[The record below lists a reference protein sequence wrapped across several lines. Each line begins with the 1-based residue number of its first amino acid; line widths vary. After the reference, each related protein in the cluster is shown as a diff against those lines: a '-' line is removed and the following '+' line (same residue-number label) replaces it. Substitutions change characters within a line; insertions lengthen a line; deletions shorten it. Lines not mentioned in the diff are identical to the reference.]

1 MRVPYRFLRPRRDAT
16 LVPSHP
22 TTAFWNAHSMFLESS
37 ILSGRVGVFW
47 TCCVLILFFLQCI
60 ICSART
66 HVLKMLGLAITEY
79 TSLMVTVKT
88 SHGYKFRVGFMNQE
102 DRCFFYGRTWIN
114 FLKCYG
120 LKVGARMLMEIAEPG
135 LIFTAIFHPRRRSN
149 CSSMLVLYLVLA
161 CCLDYFL
168 IHLFCL
174 TNHNLTL
181 EVATNLSRRCY
192 F

>member
-1 MRVPYRFLRPRRDAT
+1 MVNTNMKEEIISRFGWRI
-16 LVPSHP
+16 H
-22 TTAFWNAHSMFLESS
+22 
-37 ILSGRVGVFW
+37 
-47 TCCVLILFFLQCI
+47 CVLILFFLQCI
-60 ICSART
+60 PCSART

-135 LIFTAIFHPRRRSN
+135 LIFTAIFHPDVVPIVHP
-149 CSSMLVLYLVLA
+149 C
-161 CCLDYFL
+161 
-168 IHLFCL
+168 
-174 TNHNLTL
+174 
-181 EVATNLSRRCY
+181 
-192 F
+192 

>member
-1 MRVPYRFLRPRRDAT
+1 MPKVRVPYRFLRPRRDTT

-22 TTAFWNAHSMFLESS
+22 NTTFWNTHSMFLESS
-37 ILSGRVGVFW
+37 FLSGRVGVFW

-102 DRCFFYGRTWIN
+102 DRCFFYGWTWIN

-120 LKVGARMLMEIAEPG
+120 LKVGAWMLMEIAELG
-135 LIFTAIFHPRRRSN
+135 LIFTAIFHPDVVPIVHP
-149 CSSMLVLYLVLA
+149 C
-161 CCLDYFL
+161 
-168 IHLFCL
+168 
-174 TNHNLTL
+174 
-181 EVATNLSRRCY
+181 
-192 F
+192 